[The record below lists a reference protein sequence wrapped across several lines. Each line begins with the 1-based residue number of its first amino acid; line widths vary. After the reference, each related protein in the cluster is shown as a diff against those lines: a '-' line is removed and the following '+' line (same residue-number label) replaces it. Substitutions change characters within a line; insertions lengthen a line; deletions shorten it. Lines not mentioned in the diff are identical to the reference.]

1 MADCIFCKI
10 VQGEIPSSVVAQDE
24 RTFAFLDIRPVN
36 PGHTLVVPKAH
47 AAHLADLPAG
57 VGGAVFESARRI
69 AAALRRSGVRCEG
82 VNLFLADG
90 AVAGQEMAHVH
101 LHVVPRFEG
110 DGFGL
115 TFPAGY
121 GTTPPHEELEATA
134 KKIAG
139 ALR

>member
-1 MADCIFCKI
+1 MADCVFCKI
-10 VQGEIPSSVVAQDE
+10 VKGEIPSSVVAQDD
-24 RTFAFLDIRPVN
+24 RTFTFLDIRPVN
-36 PGHTLVVPKAH
+36 PGHTLVIPKAH

-57 VGGAVFESARRI
+57 TGGALFESGRRI
-69 AAALRRSGVRCEG
+69 AAALRTCGLRCEG

-90 AVAGQEMAHVH
+90 TVAGQEVAHVH

-115 TFPAGY
+115 RFPAGY
-121 GTTPPHEELEATA
+121 GTTPPREELEATA